1 MLLITY
7 RKGVKTL
14 LQEPN
19 CVGKSAYQIEPSE
32 SLYHKPDGKTAYL
45 THRTETAII
54 SSPSAVSSGN
64 GHPPEVPLFH
74 RIFLVFPPSEAPRS
88 AIFRRSAVIFCPI
101 RKKDGQKGKNRYNTP
116 ESALGAR
123 KRPL

>member
-32 SLYHKPDGKTAYL
+32 SLYHKPDGNGYYRPEKEDIPAVRGWL
-45 THRTETAII
+45 KQETARAK
-54 SSPSAVSSGN
+54 S
-64 GHPPEVPLFH
+64 
-74 RIFLVFPPSEAPRS
+74 IFWS
-88 AIFRRSAVIFCPI
+88 I
-101 RKKDGQKGKNRYNTP
+101 K
-116 ESALGAR
+116 GAR
-123 KRPL
+123 KFLKGEGNGK